1 MSVATFQYRALL
13 KDGTESRGVTTG
25 ASKADAFRQ
34 LVSKGL
40 TPVAVWPAGQSRVG
54 GGRGA
59 SGGMIHKKELAH
71 FTYQFGVLM
80 AANITVGEAL
90 RGIAEQE
97 KPGALRRLI
106 EDLGAR
112 VQSGETI
119 AGAMESHRDALGDVY
134 VEAIRAAE
142 KAGTLPAVLE
152 HLSEMLE
159 RTLETQRQVRGALM
173 YPVCVCVVLVGA
185 TAFLLAFV
193 IPKFGAVF
201 AKRGA
206 SLPLMTEVLLR
217 VGQSMQAY
225 WWVYLSLIV
234 VAAVAVRGVMKRPDG
249 RLAIDRLAH
258 RVPYLRRILVA
269 VAVSRF
275 ARILGIGVASGL
287 SLIECLELAGK
298 ASGRPSLER
307 DAIRMADQ
315 VRGGATLTS
324 ASASAA
330 YLTPF
335 ARRMLAAG
343 ERSGDIPKMCAV
355 VSRQYER
362 EASELAKNI
371 STVIEPLLVVAIAGV
386 VLVMA
391 LAIFLPMWDSMKL
404 VG

>member
-1 MSVATFQYRALL
+1 M
-13 KDGTESRGVTTG
+13 TTG
-25 ASKADAFRQ
+25 ATKADAFRQ

-40 TPVAVWPAGQSRVG
+40 TPVAVWPVGLSKAGDGRQS
-54 GGRGA
+54 A
-59 SGGMIHKKELAH
+59 SGTIHKKELAH

-90 RGIAEQE
+90 RSIAEQE
-97 KPGALRRLI
+97 KPGALRKMI

-159 RTLETQRQVRGALM
+159 RTLESQRQVRGALM
-173 YPVCVCVVLVGA
+173 YPLCVGIVLFGA

-206 SLPLMTEVLLR
+206 SLPMMTEVLLR
-217 VGQSMQAY
+217 VGQSIQTY
-225 WWVYLSLIV
+225 WWVYLSVMLM
-234 VAAVAVRGVMKRPDG
+234 AGLAVRVIVKRPEG
-249 RLAIDRLAH
+249 RLAMYRLAH

-269 VAVSRF
+269 MAVSRF
-275 ARILGIGVASGL
+275 SRILGIGVASGL
-287 SLIECLELAGK
+287 SLIECIELAGR

-315 VRGGATLTS
+315 VRGGATLSS

-362 EASELAKNI
+362 EASELAKNV

-386 VLVMA
+386 VLIMA